1 VAPGRSLPKRLA
13 RGVPIAWVLLVGEV
27 ALLAGRHLARLDRGE
42 RRRLMALVGRSR
54 GRPGSLSASDRRE
67 LHTLVARLEPRLFV
81 GTALRRI
88 SPAPLPK
95 RLLYGSSENR
105 ARRALSKD
113 T

>member
-1 VAPGRSLPKRLA
+1 VLPGRSLPKRLA
-13 RGVPIAWVLLVGEV
+13 RGVPIARVLLVGEV

-42 RRRLMALVGRSR
+42 RRRLVALVGRSR

-67 LHTLVARLEPRLFV
+67 LYRLEPRLFV

-88 SPAPLPK
+88 SPVPLPK
-95 RLLYGSSENR
+95 RLLYGSPKNR
-105 ARRALSKD
+105 ARRALSKH